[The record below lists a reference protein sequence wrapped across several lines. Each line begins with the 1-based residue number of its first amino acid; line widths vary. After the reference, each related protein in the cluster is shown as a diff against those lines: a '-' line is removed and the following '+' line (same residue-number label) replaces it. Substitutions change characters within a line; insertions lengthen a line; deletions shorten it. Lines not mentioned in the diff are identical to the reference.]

1 MQIKAVLFDMFDT
14 LILIEKNHAFY
25 NPSLKGAHKFLFKN
39 GIKVRFTDFRNAYI
53 KACDALYAEADANL
67 EEPHFNA
74 RISNALG
81 LLGFSVDAAKSGI
94 VAGATNA
101 FCEGFLEYVR
111 IEEHTVEVLRKLQ
124 AKYKLGIV
132 SNFAI
137 PECVVKLLETHGL
150 DKFFDVVVV
159 SGAVNKRKP
168 SPEIFQQAL
177 EKLGVDASE
186 TVFVGD
192 TVDADIKGAK
202 DTGMK
207 TIFIERRVQKEAE
220 HICPD
225 QTIKSLSELATALER
240 C

>member
-14 LILIEKNHAFY
+14 LMLIEKNHAFY
-25 NPSLKGAHKFLFKN
+25 NPSLKRAHKFLVKN

-53 KACDALYAEADANL
+53 KARDALYVEADANL

-81 LLGFSVDAAKSGI
+81 LLGFSVDARSGI
-94 VAGATNA
+94 VTGTTNA
-101 FCEGFLEYVR
+101 FCEGFMEYVR
-111 IEEHTVEVLRKLQ
+111 IDEHTVEVLRKLQ
-124 AKYKLGIV
+124 RKYKLGIV

-159 SGAVNKRKP
+159 SAAVNKRKP
-168 SPEIFQQAL
+168 SPEIFQKAL
-177 EKLGVDASE
+177 EKLGVDAVE

-202 DTGMK
+202 DMGMK
-207 TIFIERRVQKEAE
+207 TIFIERRAQKEVE
-220 HICPD
+220 QICPD
-225 QTIKSLSELATALER
+225 QTIKNLSGLAAALEH